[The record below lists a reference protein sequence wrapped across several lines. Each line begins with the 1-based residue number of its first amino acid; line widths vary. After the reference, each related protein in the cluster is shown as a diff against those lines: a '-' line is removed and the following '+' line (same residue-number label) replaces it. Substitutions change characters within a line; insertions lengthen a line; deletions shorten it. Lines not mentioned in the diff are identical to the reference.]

1 MRIDHPAP
9 RHIPALRQLWQEAF
23 GDSDAFLDS
32 FFSVGFD
39 PQRCRCVLAED
50 QPVAMVYWFPQHWEV
65 GKAAYL
71 YAVATAKEA
80 RHRGFC
86 AALMADTHALLGAQ
100 GYHGTVLVPANES
113 LARMYEKM
121 GYALATTATEF
132 SCQAAP
138 TPVAMT
144 KISSKEFQRRRSA
157 MLPYGSLQPDDAG
170 LAFLE
175 TQASFYAGDDFL
187 LTGREEDGIFFGM
200 ELLGNSA
207 AAPGILQ
214 ALGHS
219 FGTFRCP
226 GKDIPFAMY
235 RPLDPQVPPPAYF
248 AFAFD

>member
-1 MRIDHPAP
+1 M
-9 RHIPALRQLWQEAF
+9 IPTHFWTA
-23 GDSDAFLDS
+23 S
-32 FFSVGFD
+32 FPWGLIPSG
-39 PQRCRCVLAED
+39 A
-50 QPVAMVYWFPQHWEV
+50 AVYWSRISPWPWST
-65 GKAAYL
+65 GSL
-71 YAVATAKEA
+71 SIG
-80 RHRGFC
+80 R
-86 AALMADTHALLGAQ
+86 
-100 GYHGTVLVPANES
+100 HGTVLVPANES

-144 KISSKEFQRRRSA
+144 EISLVEFQRRRSA

-226 GKDIPFAMY
+226 GKDVPFAMY